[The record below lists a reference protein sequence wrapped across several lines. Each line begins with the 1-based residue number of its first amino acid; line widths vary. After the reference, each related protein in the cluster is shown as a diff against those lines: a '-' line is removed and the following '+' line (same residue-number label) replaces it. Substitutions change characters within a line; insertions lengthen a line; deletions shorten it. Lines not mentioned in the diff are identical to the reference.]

1 MLGFSGELH
10 GVLPGWNLIHIKDS
24 KSSEKA
30 GTGRFE
36 FISAFFW
43 AQKLESLTG
52 FGPFCWSWSMLHLGL
67 HLDIRKNPKGELT
80 QWKFLTLASPSFEG
94 HPWLWHHLRLLAFGQ
109 RCGWSHQFLVLND
122 RWVSRLVLEVG
133 GCDDEK
139 KNRNPPPM
147 IPIWLF
153 SCTRNCISEVFFL
166 NRSLVPI
173 GWFLVDPLRRE
184 VCCR

>member
-122 RWVSRLVLEVG
+122 LWVSRLVWFWSWILWL
-133 GCDDEK
+133 K
-139 KNRNPPPM
+139 KAGIHHRWFR
-147 IPIWLF
+147 ILLF
-153 SCTRNCISEVFFL
+153 FCTRNCISEIFFR

-173 GWFLVDPLRRE
+173 GWFLLDPLRRE
-184 VCCR
+184 FCCR